1 MWIKLENESVN
12 FDNVTNY
19 HIVSVP
25 ERGNGGKPTGDY
37 KHHVVTIITTNES
50 EEFGGVRIKYDTYEE
65 AKAVIKKL
73 DNILKVVEL

>member
-19 HIVSVP
+19 HIVSVLDRSATG
-25 ERGNGGKPTGDY
+25 ENKGDY
-37 KHHVVTIITTNES
+37 KHHLVTIVTNNES

>member
-19 HIVSVP
+19 HIVSVLD
-25 ERGNGGKPTGDY
+25 RSATGKSTGDY
-37 KHHVVTIITTNES
+37 KHHVVTIITANEN